1 MSKKNTRELNEEEM
15 QLPNFH
21 FGEIK
26 LLYKNDLTIADDLY
40 NVIVEK
46 DRNLLVQ
53 DLEKVL
59 QHAIDNYKIFS
70 DKNVANK
77 NTFFVWH
84 TLFLLNDLQ
93 AAECLPAVLNFF
105 KQDEDII
112 GFYLG
117 DGVTEFV
124 WQLFYILTGNDLRVL
139 VDFCKEVKDDY
150 EVRLAIIDTLAQISL
165 YQPQRTL
172 EIESYLRELLLHA
185 STTSQN
191 DDLNI
196 DEVAIK
202 LLDTIREL
210 GFTGLFP
217 EIKMLLDERKLPL
230 FFQLDF
236 KSFKR
241 QYDLEKGEGIQQMEL
256 CTRNE
261 IYTQYLEATEKDY
274 DDDDIEDEDWEEY
287 LKTLD
292 EQDAFE
298 DTFEEAEDR
307 NIGDSTSAK
316 SYIPYEE
323 NHKPFVKKEPDVG
336 RNDPCPCGSGKK
348 YKKCH
353 GKS

>member
-1 MSKKNTRELNEEEM
+1 M

-21 FGEIK
+21 FGEVK

-40 NVIVEK
+40 NAIVEK
-46 DRNLLVQ
+46 DRDLLVQ

-59 QHAIDNYKIFS
+59 QHAIDKYKLFS
-70 DKNVANK
+70 DKNVDNK

-105 KQDEDII
+105 KQEEDII

-117 DGVTEFV
+117 DGVTEFG
-124 WQLFYILTGNDLRVL
+124 WQLFFTIGGNDLRDL
-139 VDFCKEVKDDY
+139 VDFCKALNDDF
-150 EVRLAIIDTLAQISL
+150 EVRLVIIDTLAQISL
-165 YQPQRTL
+165 HQPHRRL

-191 DDLNI
+191 DDINI
-196 DEVAIK
+196 DEVAIE
-202 LLDTIREL
+202 LLETISRL
-210 GFTGLFP
+210 GLIGLFP
-217 EIKMLLDERKLPL
+217 EIKMLLDGRKLPL
-230 FFQLDF
+230 LFRLDF

-241 QYDLEKGEGIQQMEL
+241 QYDLEKGEGTQQMEL
-256 CTRNE
+256 KSRNE
-261 IYTQYLEATEKDY
+261 IYAEFLEATED
-274 DDDDIEDEDWEEY
+274 EDEDDDNDEVDDWEDY

-292 EQDAFE
+292 EEDAVE
-298 DTFEEAEDR
+298 DTLEEAEDG
-307 NIGDSTSAK
+307 NSGDYTQAK

-323 NHKPFVKKEPDVG
+323 NYKPFVKKEPDVG